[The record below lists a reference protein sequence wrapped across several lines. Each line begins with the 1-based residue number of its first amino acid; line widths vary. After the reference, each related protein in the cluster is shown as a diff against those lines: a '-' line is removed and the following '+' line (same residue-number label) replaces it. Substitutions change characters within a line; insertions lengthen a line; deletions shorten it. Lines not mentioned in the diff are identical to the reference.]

1 MKMFGIFLLTFL
13 SAYSLRSY
21 NEAWTNANSTA
32 TTWTTCEYN
41 KCKFTNL
48 LEFKSNLIPA
58 ANIEPTYIL
67 RRNSEI
73 QPTVG
78 DLPEQFDPRKTE
90 MAKCIHPIR
99 DQGDCGSCWAF
110 AISEV
115 FSDRL
120 CIYKNEDMILS
131 PQDLV
136 SCDTL
141 IDKGCNGG
149 TPQIAWEYT
158 AFSGLVSENCFPYTS
173 GWTGESGECKI
184 KSKQC
189 TNTSVTFEKRKT
201 SQPKLLMTQNDIK
214 AALITGPVVATMYVY
229 DDFEL
234 YEKGIY
240 IRTHES
246 NFLGGHAIKMIGY
259 GVDLKTSI
267 NYWICANS
275 WSDDWGEDGFFR
287 IKMGEV
293 MIDSACSYANPK

>member
-1 MKMFGIFLLTFL
+1 MKNICIIAFTFL
-13 SAYSLRSY
+13 FAYSLRSY
-21 NEAWTNANSTA
+21 KEAWTSTNLTA

-41 KCKFTNL
+41 QCKFKNL
-48 LEFKSNLIPA
+48 LEFKSKLIPA
-58 ANIEPTYIL
+58 ANIDHAYIL
-67 RRNSEI
+67 RNE
-73 QPTVG
+73 PTSAINDV
-78 DLPEQFDPRKTE
+78 PEEFDPRQTE

-115 FSDRL
+115 FTDRL
-120 CIYKNEDMILS
+120 CIYKNQDVILS

-158 AFSGLVSENCFPYTS
+158 AFTGIVSENCFPYTS
-173 GWTGESGECKI
+173 GWSGESGDCKI

-189 TNTSVTFEKRKT
+189 TNSSIVFEKKKT
-201 SQPKLLMTQNDIK
+201 SQPKLIMNQNDIK

-259 GVDLKTSI
+259 GIDKKTSI
-267 NYWICANS
+267 SYWICANS
-275 WSDDWGEDGFFR
+275 WGDDWGEDGFFR